1 MVRMDLFRSEEMNK
15 VQLIIP
21 SDSAHYT
28 MTYLA
33 EIGQLQF
40 KDVSVFFDL
49 SVPPAAIL
57 ICLHDIVVYSP
68 LWSHIHKHI
77 LSNSIDL
84 YLLGDS

>member
-49 SVPPAAIL
+49 CLPLQYLFARYCCLFTSVSL
-57 ICLHDIVVYSP
+57 IP
-68 LWSHIHKHI
+68 
-77 LSNSIDL
+77 
-84 YLLGDS
+84 

>member
-40 KDVSVFFDL
+40 KDVSLLFD
-49 SVPPAAIL
+49 AAL
-57 ICLHDIVVYSP
+57 FVCTTL
-68 LWSHIHKHI
+68 LFIHLCK
-77 LSNSIDL
+77 S
-84 YLLGDS
+84 